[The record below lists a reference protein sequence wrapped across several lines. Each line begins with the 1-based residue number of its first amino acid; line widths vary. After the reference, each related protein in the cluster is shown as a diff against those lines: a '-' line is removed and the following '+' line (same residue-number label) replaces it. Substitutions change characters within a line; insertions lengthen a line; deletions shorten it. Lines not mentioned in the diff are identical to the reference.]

1 MNRNKIWL
9 ELASEPT
16 NLFISIFANMHL
28 HGMVFHWHCSTS
40 NSLQIVVLLYLNA
53 MYCKYAFHNVQ
64 LICISEQRAHS
75 NWKKNRR
82 RRKREKNEASSEQ
95 KRPLHRIYAKERGRS
110 RLSKMY
116 SMLLIFI
123 GFLHSLTIRNSFYG
137 GFVLCNARN
146 LCVENGVFFSCFSSY
161 DRNKKNQKNC
171 RKIHEIFS
179 QKRSIDLLWV
189 NEKS

>member
-1 MNRNKIWL
+1 MNRNKISL

-146 LCVENGVFFSCFSSY
+146 LCVENGVFFLVFLLMIEI
-161 DRNKKNQKNC
+161 RKTKKIAEKFTKSFHKNA
-171 RKIHEIFS
+171 
-179 QKRSIDLLWV
+179 LLIYYG
-189 NEKS
+189 